1 MSEYQ
6 YIAFR
11 AIDSPV
17 SEKELKYMRRQSS
30 RAEITP
36 WSFDNEYHF
45 GDFGGNAVEM
55 LRRGYD
61 FHLHYANFGVRTL
74 MIRLPNGLPDE
85 KAAAPYLEKGS
96 LDYLR
101 DKRGPGRILRITPFY
116 EPDQLD
122 DLWEFDDLLDDL
134 VALRGEMINGDLR
147 PVYLAHLAVASDGN
161 HDPDEELEG
170 SVPAGL
176 KKLTNAE
183 RALTEFY
190 GLSDALI
197 SAAARQSP
205 PLPKR
210 LGSATRPA
218 KWLEDQPEAKKT
230 AWLVRLLAD
239 PHSKVRTEI
248 LAEFQKCQASPAW
261 PTVRSD
267 RTIGELIK
275 MADKR

>member
-1 MSEYQ
+1 MSEHQ
-6 YIAFR
+6 YVAFR

-17 SEKELKYMRRQSS
+17 SEKQLKYMRRQSS

-45 GDFGGNAVEM
+45 GDFGGSAVEM

-61 FHLHYANFGVRTL
+61 LHLHYANFGVRTL
-74 MIRLPNGLPDE
+74 MIRFPNGLPVE
-85 KAAAPYLEKGS
+85 KAAAPYFEKGS

-101 DKRGPGRILRITPFY
+101 DKRGSGGILGITPFY

-122 DLWEFDDLLDDL
+122 DLWEFDDLLDSL
-134 VALRGEMINGDLR
+134 VTLRGEIMNGDLR

-161 HDPDEELEG
+161 HDPDEEREG
-170 SVPAGL
+170 PVPAGL
-176 KKLTNAE
+176 TKLTNAQ

-218 KWLEDQPEAKKT
+218 TWLKDQSEAKKT
-230 AWLVRLLAD
+230 EWLARLLAD
-239 PHSKVRTEI
+239 PHSAVRTEI
-248 LAEFQKCQASPAW
+248 LAEFQKCQAAPAW

-275 MADKR
+275 MADKS